1 MALGPGCQADVVS
14 SASDDEQPNEDK
26 LPLGSGRLGVGRLGM
41 GLELGLG
48 QG

>member
-1 MALGPGCQADVVS
+1 MALGPGCKADVVR

-26 LPLGSGRLGVGRLGM
+26 LPLDRGRLGVGRLGL
-41 GLELGLG
+41 GSGLG